1 MKKVIS
7 VLCIL
12 ALAITCVVT
21 LTPTQAEAATK
32 KSVNYPIITSN
43 HCKSSVKKVY
53 TCKDLGSAIDAT
65 YYGGSVKSGKV
76 TITNIEILAPNDGT
90 LFLQLVDGDT
100 VFGSDSEAKNYK
112 DWPVYAYYPGIDKC
126 EKLELVKPGETLH
139 LSSGV
144 VESNEKST
152 FAEYPMAKGEKLY
165 LYFTSNTTLKLSWVN
180 TNDIVTITDY
190 DIDKNMT
197 FNIVTGETCKG
208 ISSFDNNKGNFKTL
222 AEYFKGEKKDKV
234 TLGIT
239 KVKISV
245 QESNSKGVK
254 AYKFTD
260 NSITAEENKSTMISI
275 GADIDINNDNKTVF
289 RIILILFDT
298 NLLRYNSEWVKE
310 HSPQVMIAA
319 SGSNVIFG
327 KAPKGET
334 VCVIYNKKT
343 YATTVDNNGFYL
355 IKMPKKLSKGKAIQL
370 YYESYGAGVSTT
382 YYVDLNS
389 GYLYK

>member
-1 MKKVIS
+1 
-7 VLCIL
+7 
-12 ALAITCVVT
+12 
-21 LTPTQAEAATK
+21 
-32 KSVNYPIITSN
+32 
-43 HCKSSVKKVY
+43 
-53 TCKDLGSAIDAT
+53 
-65 YYGGSVKSGKV
+65 
-76 TITNIEILAPNDGT
+76 
-90 LFLQLVDGDT
+90 
-100 VFGSDSEAKNYK
+100 
-112 DWPVYAYYPGIDKC
+112 
-126 EKLELVKPGETLH
+126 
-139 LSSGV
+139 
-144 VESNEKST
+144 
-152 FAEYPMAKGEKLY
+152 MAKGEKLY